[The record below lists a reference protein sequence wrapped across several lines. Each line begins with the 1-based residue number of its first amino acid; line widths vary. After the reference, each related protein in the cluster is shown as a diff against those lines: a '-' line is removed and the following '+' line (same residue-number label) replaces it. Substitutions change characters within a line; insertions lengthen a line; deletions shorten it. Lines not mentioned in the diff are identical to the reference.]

1 MLMLLKKNTPFIWA
15 EKQQEAF
22 NFLKKCLIEVPI
34 LQYSDFEQPFV
45 LYTDFLGTELGAVLS
60 QIDDEKRERVITYA
74 FRSLNKAECNYEITD
89 QECLAVVWAIKYFE
103 QYLGLLSFKVVT
115 DHSVL
120 KFLQTAEIP
129 TGKRAR

>member
-1 MLMLLKKNTPFIWA
+1 MLMLLKKDTPFTWD

-22 NFLKKCLIEVPI
+22 NFLKKCLMEVLI

-60 QIDDEKRERVITYA
+60 QIDDEKRERIIAYA
-74 FRSLNKAECNYEITD
+74 SRSLNKAECNYGITD
-89 QECLAVVWAIKYFE
+89 QECLAIVWAIKHFE
-103 QYLGLLSFKVVT
+103 QYLKLLLFKVVT
-115 DHSVL
+115 DHFAL

-129 TGKRAR
+129 TGKRAK